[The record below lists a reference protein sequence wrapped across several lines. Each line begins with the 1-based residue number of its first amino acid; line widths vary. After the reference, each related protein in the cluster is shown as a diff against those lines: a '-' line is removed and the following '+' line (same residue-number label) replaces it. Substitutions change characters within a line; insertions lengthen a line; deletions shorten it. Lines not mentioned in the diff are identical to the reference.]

1 MNKNKYTEEIKNEF
15 DEIFS
20 DLKKKVNEII
30 SSSKHQKEKADL
42 ITRIVASTTAA
53 CSRDIFNKMYL
64 NLEKRLFE
72 TDDFADITCRNKFRD
87 LNLGNEI
94 SRNYRFEPQVVD
106 FKEADRIIRSLKIAG
121 ITTGIVAISEIGI
134 ILAMGLPI
142 STLLTPIP
150 ISILV
155 IAALSSALINYVK
168 AEPKKFKEM
177 IDEYLKEIKEQFI
190 DWFDKIEEYFYTRV
204 DEFKKK
210 YKEEKDK
217 EERL

>member
-53 CSRDIFNKMYL
+53 CSRDIFNDMYL
-64 NLEKRLFE
+64 NLEKRLFK